1 MGIDSREFLG
11 NVCPHLKPLVEAM
24 LAGGAEVIGVT
35 RFIGAAYAL
44 NLTAGLK
51 RDFAIAQARE
61 RRLEFSESNDPH
73 YAIEYFL
80 ICTACSQ
87 GVAWPQSA
95 AVVDTLG
102 RLADLS
108 IN

>member
-1 MGIDSREFLG
+1 MGLDSREFLG
-11 NVCPHLKPLVEAM
+11 NVCPHLKPSVEAM
-24 LAGGAEVIGVT
+24 LAGGADVAGVT
-35 RFIGAAYAL
+35 RFIGADYAL
-44 NLTAGLK
+44 NLTAGFK
-51 RDFAIAQARE
+51 RDFAIAQANE
-61 RRLEFSESNDPH
+61 NELAFSESTDPH

-80 ICTACSQ
+80 SCPACKQ

-102 RLADLS
+102 RLADLN